1 MPSIKIKLF
10 FVLSGLGRSK
20 KVHIL
25 KMMKDHYDYIINT
38 FFCKPAFLCI
48 VNGDLEIKVFDVV
61 FLRERQ
67 KRACFIE

>member
-10 FVLSGLGRSK
+10 FVLSGLGM
-20 KVHIL
+20 HIL